1 MFEDVNAQI
10 QFHHEHGFG
19 GECVDVGVTGSPC
32 NPFSTQRTKRFQ
44 NGDVA
49 SHRFFDTT
57 MDSII
62 RFYAVVEPK
71 FGVTEQVAGFDQPFS
86 TSNTDTPLRMLL
98 GSL

>member
-49 SHRFFDTT
+49 SHRFLTPPWIPLS
-57 MDSII
+57 DS
-62 RFYAVVEPK
+62 
-71 FGVTEQVAGFDQPFS
+71 
-86 TSNTDTPLRMLL
+86 MLSWNPNL
-98 GSL
+98 E